1 MNLNY
6 SFRRIIRELNDAWYA
21 ILTTVTSIF
30 LSWWLMVNYSIDAR
44 IIILVSFMMW
54 WSGFLWCIYLLDKAM
69 EDCQ

>member
-1 MNLNY
+1 LNLKY

-30 LSWWLMVNYSIDAR
+30 LSWWLMVNYSIDTR
-44 IIILVSFMMW
+44 IIILISFMMW
-54 WSGFLWCIYLLDKAM
+54 WSGFLWCIYVSYKVM